1 MPTRAYHKWTQA
13 EIEWLEVN
21 ICNYSWRKIQNAF
34 NSHFGENLSQRCIEH
49 ACLRRGI
56 THGRKNE
63 QGFIKGERNYYSP
76 THPIGSERI
85 DSRGRVYIK
94 VSEKVTKNSLT
105 NWVQKN
111 RYVYEQHYGKLKADE
126 QIIHLN
132 KNKSDCRIENLYK
145 VSRAVNMMLGAND
158 WFFTDR
164 NLTLLAIKYCELF
177 QILKKE
183 KKGTRR

>member
-1 MPTRAYHKWTQA
+1 MKVATHHKWTQA
-13 EIEWLEVN
+13 EIKWLEAN

-34 NSHFGENLSQRCIEH
+34 NLHFEENLSQRSIEA
-49 ACLRRGI
+49 ACLRNGI

-76 THPIGSERI
+76 TRPIYSERT

-94 VSEKVTKNSLT
+94 VDEKVTKNALT

-111 RYVYEQHYGKLKADE
+111 RYVYEQHYGKLKPNE
-126 QIIHLN
+126 QVIHLN

-145 VSRAVNMMLGAND
+145 VSRAVNMMLGANG

-164 NLTLLAIKYCELF
+164 NLTLLAVKYCELF
-177 QILKKE
+177 QILKKV
-183 KKGTRR
+183 